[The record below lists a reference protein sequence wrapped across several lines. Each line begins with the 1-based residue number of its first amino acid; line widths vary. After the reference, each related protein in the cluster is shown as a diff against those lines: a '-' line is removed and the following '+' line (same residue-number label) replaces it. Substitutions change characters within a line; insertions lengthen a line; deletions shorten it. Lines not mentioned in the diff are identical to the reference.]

1 MIAEFNED
9 VTASLDDSDG
19 MKDDENI
26 ADADAR
32 GEFDH
37 KICVHKKCSSHHVV
51 GSFRIIY
58 AMVIFSCH
66 NFLSSPGIIH

>member
-26 ADADAR
+26 ADADADADAG

-37 KICVHKKCSSHHVV
+37 KICWHKKCYH
-51 GSFRIIY
+51 II
-58 AMVIFSCH
+58 VLV
-66 NFLSSPGIIH
+66 LSETSMQW

>member
-26 ADADAR
+26 ADADAG

-37 KICVHKKCSSHHVV
+37 KICVHKNVHHIMLLVLSESS
-51 GSFRIIY
+51 S
-58 AMVIFSCH
+58 
-66 NFLSSPGIIH
+66 LQW

>member
-26 ADADAR
+26 ADADADADAG

-37 KICVHKKCSSHHVV
+37 KICVHKNVHHIMLLVLSESS
-51 GSFRIIY
+51 S
-58 AMVIFSCH
+58 
-66 NFLSSPGIIH
+66 LQW